1 MGLDMYLEGRL
12 YVSQYAEPE
21 GKLNRLMDAIKEEFP
36 GYEDTSGNFR
46 SLSINLPL
54 MYWRKANAIHGWFVN
69 NVQDGVD
76 NCQTSEVS
84 RGQLEDLQALVNE
97 ILDAKTNAISRG
109 ESLEDAL
116 ALAEK
121 KLPPHEGFFFGSTDI
136 NEWYFEDLEYTSEAL
151 AKILAMPVN
160 FDYFTYY
167 ASW

>member
-121 KLPPHEGFFFGSTDI
+121 SCRRTKAFSLVLLISTNGI
-136 NEWYFEDLEYTSEAL
+136 LKTLSIR
-151 AKILAMPVN
+151 AKHLLR
-160 FDYFTYY
+160 F
-167 ASW
+167 